1 LAISSR
7 GYFVGDDSPAHEA
20 RRYQA
25 QSFRVRVLDSD
36 RAGVRRT
43 TMAEPRCV
51 SHVDPGP
58 THCRVLVLPTA
69 QPHRIR

>member
-1 LAISSR
+1 LAISSC
-7 GYFVGDDSPAHEA
+7 GYFVGDYSPAHGA
-20 RRYQA
+20 HGCQT
-25 QSFRVRVLDSD
+25 QSFRVPVLDSD

-51 SHVDPGP
+51 SLVVPGP